1 MVISN
6 SLLSRIKWAFK
17 QIGKNVNMKLLLT
30 FDVFRHITIENDKQ
44 LHYNKNNTN
53 NAYIKNIEKNLI
65 RRYKMAIS
73 AIIGSDSYNLMKEGI
88 KAATI
93 RGKAISNNIAN
104 INTKNYK
111 RFNVIFEENINK
123 RENSNLNL
131 KTTNERHLKDSDTIG
146 NITVKKDE
154 STSMRTDG
162 NNVDLDIEKVNQAA
176 NSLKYNALIQKANGK
191 LSNIKYVI
199 SGGR

>member
-1 MVISN
+1 M
-6 SLLSRIKWAFK
+6 
-17 QIGKNVNMKLLLT
+17 
-30 FDVFRHITIENDKQ
+30 
-44 LHYNKNNTN
+44 
-53 NAYIKNIEKNLI
+53 
-65 RRYKMAIS
+65 
-73 AIIGSDSYNLMKEGI
+73 
-88 KAATI
+88 
-93 RGKAISNNIAN
+93 
-104 INTKNYK
+104 
-111 RFNVIFEENINK
+111 IFEENINK